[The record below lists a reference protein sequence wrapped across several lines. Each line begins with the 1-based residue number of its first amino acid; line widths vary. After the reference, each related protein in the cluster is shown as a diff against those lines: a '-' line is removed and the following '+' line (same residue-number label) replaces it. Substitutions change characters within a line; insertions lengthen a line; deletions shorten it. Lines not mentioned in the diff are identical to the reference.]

1 MGNNEI
7 LLTTEEVERLYKVS
21 RQTQSTK
28 RRNGEWKYIKDG
40 KLIRYYKEDI
50 EDWFKEQTI
59 RNIK

>member
-21 RQTQSTK
+21 RQTQSAK

-50 EDWFKEQTI
+50 EGWFKEQVI